1 MFLPKG
7 LVVAVLSMH
16 GSRLG
21 RKKMQNVERNAE
33 RKKGCCTVPEFG
45 GNLDGSRHVSYITVF
60 T

>member
-16 GSRLG
+16 GSRPG

-45 GNLDGSRHVSYITVF
+45 GKLGW
-60 T
+60 